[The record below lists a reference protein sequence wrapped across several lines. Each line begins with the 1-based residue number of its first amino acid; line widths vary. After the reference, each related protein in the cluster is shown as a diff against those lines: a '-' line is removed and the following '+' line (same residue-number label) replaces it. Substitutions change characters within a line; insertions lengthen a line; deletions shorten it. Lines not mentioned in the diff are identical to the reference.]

1 MMGSLAGKVALVT
14 GSSRGIGRAIALR
27 LARDGADV
35 IINYV
40 ARPDDL
46 VAADRNAQ
54 DAAAVVAEIAA
65 LGRRAVAVQADVSK
79 ADEAA
84 ALVKTGVEALGGKLN
99 ILVNNAGVTRDTLLM
114 RMSEADW
121 DIVMQ
126 VNLKGPF
133 NVSKAALRY
142 LLKQSHARIINI
154 ASVSGLMGQVGQ
166 ANYAASKA
174 GVIGFTRS
182 LARELGPRGVTVN
195 AVAPGYVP
203 TELTASLAEEWK
215 QTILQLTPL
224 ARFGTVDDIA
234 AAVAFLASEEAGFIT
249 GVVLPVD
256 GGLSM

>member
-1 MMGSLAGKVALVT
+1 MGSLAGKVALVT

-40 ARPDDL
+40 ARSDDL

>member
-1 MMGSLAGKVALVT
+1 MGTLQGKVALVT

-46 VAADRNAQ
+46 AGAERNAQ
-54 DAAAVVAEIAA
+54 DAAAVVAEIEAM
-65 LGRRAVAVQADVSK
+65 GRRAIAVQADVSK

-84 ALVKTGVEALGGKLN
+84 ALVKTGVEALGGLN

-121 DIVMQ
+121 DVVMQ

-133 NVSKAALRY
+133 NVCKAALRY

-174 GVIGFTRS
+174 GLIGFTRS

-195 AVAPGYVP
+195 AIAPGYVP
-203 TELTASLAEEWK
+203 TDLTASLADEWK

-224 ARFGTVDDIA
+224 GRFGTVDDIA

>member
-1 MMGSLAGKVALVT
+1 MGSLAGKVALVT

-46 VAADRNAQ
+46 AAAERNAQ
-54 DAAAVVAEIAA
+54 DAAAVVAEIEAM
-65 LGRRAVAVQADVSK
+65 GRRAVAVQADVSK

-99 ILVNNAGVTRDTLLM
+99 IVVNNAGITRDTLLM

-121 DIVMQ
+121 DVVMQ

-133 NVSKAALRY
+133 NVCKAALRY

-224 ARFGTVDDIA
+224 GRFGTVDDVA

>member
-1 MMGSLAGKVALVT
+1 
-14 GSSRGIGRAIALR
+14 
-27 LARDGADV
+27 
-35 IINYV
+35 
-40 ARPDDL
+40 
-46 VAADRNAQ
+46 
-54 DAAAVVAEIAA
+54 
-65 LGRRAVAVQADVSK
+65 
-79 ADEAA
+79 
-84 ALVKTGVEALGGKLN
+84 VKTGVEALGGKLN

-166 ANYAASKA
+166 ANYPASKA